1 MMHYLP
7 SIAGVA
13 VLSILITRMLIP
25 LSHAVGL
32 LDRPLGRKVHS
43 GAIPLVG
50 GISIYLS
57 VVIGSVAFL
66 DLPETFVSVALICG
80 LLTSIGVLDDRYPLQ
95 PVYRLILQLISGLA
109 IAGIGVKVSTLGN
122 LIGIGSIQLGL
133 LAIPFTAVA
142 ITGLCNAYN
151 MVDGIDGLAG
161 GLTLVSMLSL
171 LYLVQDHTQE
181 NEIALMAFLCTSI
194 TIFMIFNLTIRS
206 KIKIFMGDAG
216 STFLGCAV
224 AISMIYF
231 SQSGRDIITPATT
244 LWLISIPMMDML
256 STMLRRLTK
265 RKSPFCADRTHLHH
279 ILTRGGLSNRQA
291 LISII
296 MAATGLAMLGIF
308 LERVWPHNE
317 AVSFLK
323 RHNTQT
329 NQQPRHSSQTLKKS
343 RSYQRPRSDT
353 GPKTHAPKNWTSSRT
368 GHAADQK
375 LT

>member
-66 DLPETFVSVALICG
+66 DLSETFVSVALISG
-80 LLTSIGVLDDRYPLQ
+80 LVTSIGVLDDRYPLQ
-95 PVYRLILQLISGLA
+95 PVYRLILQLIAGLA

-122 LIGIGSIQLGL
+122 LTGLGNIELGL

-151 MVDGIDGLAG
+151 MIDGIDGLAG
-161 GLTLVSMLSL
+161 GLTLVSMFSL
-171 LYLVQDHTQE
+171 LYLIQGHAPE

-194 TIFMIFNLTIRS
+194 SIFLLFNLTLKP

-216 STFLGCAV
+216 STFLGSAV
-224 AISMIYF
+224 AIAMIYF
-231 SQSGRDIITPATT
+231 SQSERNIVNPATT
-244 LWLISIPMMDML
+244 LWLIAIPMMDML
-256 STMLRRLTK
+256 TKIVK
-265 RKSPFCADRTHLHH
+265 RKSPFFADRTHLHH
-279 ILTRGGLSNRQA
+279 ILMRGGLNQRQT
-291 LISII
+291 LISIVL
-296 MAATGLAMLGIF
+296 AAIGLAIFGIF
-308 LERVWPHNE
+308 LERVWPQNE
-317 AVSFLK
+317 AISFMIWLLTFVFYFKFSVRHALK
-323 RHNTQT
+323 FAIIFR
-329 NQQPRHSSQTLKKS
+329 RRAKS
-343 RSYQRPRSDT
+343 KARLS
-353 GPKTHAPKNWTSSRT
+353 H
-368 GHAADQK
+368 
-375 LT
+375 

>member
-13 VLSILITRMLIP
+13 ILSILITRMLIP
-25 LSHAVGL
+25 ISHAVGL

-122 LIGIGSIQLGL
+122 LVGLGNIELGL

-151 MVDGIDGLAG
+151 MMDGIDGLAG
-161 GLTLVSMLSL
+161 GLTLVAMLSL
-171 LYLVQDHTQE
+171 LYLIQGYAPE

-194 TIFMIFNLTIRS
+194 SIFMLFNLTFKS

-224 AISMIYF
+224 AIAMIYF
-231 SQSGRDIITPATT
+231 SQGERNIVNPATT
-244 LWLISIPMMDML
+244 LWLIAIPMMDMM
-256 STMLRRLTK
+256 TKIFK
-265 RKSPFCADRTHLHH
+265 RKSPFFADRTHLHH
-279 ILTRGGLSNRQA
+279 ILMRGGLNQRQT
-291 LISII
+291 LISIVL
-296 MAATGLAMLGIF
+296 AAIGLAIFGIF
-308 LERVWPHNE
+308 LERVWPQNE
-317 AVSFLK
+317 AISFMIWLLTFGLYLK
-323 RHNTQT
+323 FSVRHA
-329 NQQPRHSSQTLKKS
+329 LKFAMILKYKT
-343 RSYQRPRSDT
+343 RS
-353 GPKTHAPKNWTSSRT
+353 KT
-368 GHAADQK
+368 K
-375 LT
+375 LG